1 LQKICEA
8 NDELDNIILLKTP
21 IIPGDIQ
28 RMSECESVD
37 VVLALNI
44 LHWFQSDW
52 MLLADS
58 ILELGD
64 NVIIETPPVENSCK
78 ALDAKTRADI
88 NNYLLKKGAELI
100 GLVKRH
106 TSDVMSPVYHVS
118 RPKKTLKR
126 KTWLMPELSENRLEI
141 SSSFLDKKLTKNTE
155 QESKEIKSDWIH
167 GINLITYLMCD
178 GRHPSRKHIASELIR
193 LSEHKTHN
201 DWTANNMIVQG
212 NKLELIDWPSSDQL
226 KEKGRTPTRKVVS
239 RHKRFLKMSKQA
251 DVENF
256 FWKKLL

>member
-1 LQKICEA
+1 
-8 NDELDNIILLKTP
+8 
-21 IIPGDIQ
+21 
-28 RMSECESVD
+28 
-37 VVLALNI
+37 
-44 LHWFQSDW
+44 
-52 MLLADS
+52 
-58 ILELGD
+58 
-64 NVIIETPPVENSCK
+64 
-78 ALDAKTRADI
+78 
-88 NNYLLKKGAELI
+88 
-100 GLVKRH
+100 
-106 TSDVMSPVYHVS
+106 
-118 RPKKTLKR
+118 
-126 KTWLMPELSENRLEI
+126 
-141 SSSFLDKKLTKNTE
+141 
-155 QESKEIKSDWIH
+155 
-167 GINLITYLMCD
+167 MCN